1 MDKWTLDI
9 AKFLPL
15 SSSILYNRV
24 LDVAWSRE
32 HDESFRIGHLKSNFV
47 VHDDLIFEFSLV
59 DILLP
64 SLASGADDWAS
75 RAIAS
80 KQTTNV
86 KKEDQIFKFNV
97 LQTLTLNV
105 QF

>member
-1 MDKWTLDI
+1 M
-9 AKFLPL
+9 
-15 SSSILYNRV
+15 SS
-24 LDVAWSRE
+24 E
-32 HDESFRIGHLKSNFV
+32 HDENFRIGHLKSKFA
-47 VHDDLIFEFSLV
+47 VHDDLIFEFSVV

-86 KKEDQIFKFNV
+86 KKKDQFFKFSV

>member
-1 MDKWTLDI
+1 M
-9 AKFLPL
+9 
-15 SSSILYNRV
+15 
-24 LDVAWSRE
+24 AWSRE

-86 KKEDQIFKFNV
+86 KKKINFFKLNV
-97 LQTLTLNV
+97 LQTLTSNV
-105 QF
+105 QL

>member
-1 MDKWTLDI
+1 MDVV
-9 AKFLPL
+9 L
-15 SSSILYNRV
+15 SS
-24 LDVAWSRE
+24 E
-32 HDESFRIGHLKSNFV
+32 HDENFRIGHLKSNFV

>member
-1 MDKWTLDI
+1 M
-9 AKFLPL
+9 
-15 SSSILYNRV
+15 SRLY
-24 LDVAWSRE
+24 
-32 HDESFRIGHLKSNFV
+32 DENLRIGHLKSKFA
-47 VHDDLIFEFSLV
+47 VHDDLIFEFSVV

>member
-1 MDKWTLDI
+1 M
-9 AKFLPL
+9 
-15 SSSILYNRV
+15 SSILYNRV

-32 HDESFRIGHLKSNFV
+32 HDENFRIGHLKSNFV

-80 KQTTNV
+80 KQITNV
-86 KKEDQIFKFNV
+86 KKEDQIFKFGV
-97 LQTLTLNV
+97 LQTLTSNV

>member
-1 MDKWTLDI
+1 M
-9 AKFLPL
+9 
-15 SSSILYNRV
+15 
-24 LDVAWSRE
+24 AWSRE

-64 SLASGADDWAS
+64 SLASGADDWAIS